1 LGFELGRFDEAE
13 RAFRS
18 VWNEPL
24 AHLYLGRIY
33 ERTDRPAE
41 ALEAYEFFATAWR
54 HADPELQPLIDEARQ
69 AITRLSGAD

>member
-1 LGFELGRFDEAE
+1 M
-13 RAFRS
+13 
-18 VWNEPL
+18 
-24 AHLYLGRIY
+24 
-33 ERTDRPAE
+33 DRPAE

>member
-1 LGFELGRFDEAE
+1 
-13 RAFRS
+13 

-24 AHLYLGRIY
+24 AYLYLGRIY